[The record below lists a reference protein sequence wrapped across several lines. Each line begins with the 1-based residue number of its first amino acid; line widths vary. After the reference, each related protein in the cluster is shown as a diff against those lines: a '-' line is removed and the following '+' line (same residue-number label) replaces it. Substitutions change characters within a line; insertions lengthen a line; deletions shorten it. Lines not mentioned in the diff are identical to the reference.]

1 MNTIIFDSSNE
12 VGGQPNLLYP
22 FKQIADIPV
31 FNTIS
36 GLDLVK
42 NLKDNILNKVT
53 IQTAHRVD
61 NVKKENDSFVIDEE
75 YEVKTIIIATGTG
88 SFKPKK
94 FPLKTN
100 EEMEKKI
107 HYFIKDP
114 ADFKNQTIGV
124 FGGGDSALDWANEL
138 ASYANVKLIHRR
150 DQFRGLESSVKN
162 SKKLLM

>member
-61 NVKKENDSFVIDEE
+61 NVKKKMILS
-75 YEVKTIIIATGTG
+75 
-88 SFKPKK
+88 
-94 FPLKTN
+94 
-100 EEMEKKI
+100 
-107 HYFIKDP
+107 
-114 ADFKNQTIGV
+114 
-124 FGGGDSALDWANEL
+124 
-138 ASYANVKLIHRR
+138 
-150 DQFRGLESSVKN
+150 
-162 SKKLLM
+162 LLMKNMK